1 VIADICV
8 EVMALEEGSNWTL
21 DCLLILDLSNVEIS
35 LCPTFTW
42 LPFKDLQRKKISG
55 PSKSA

>member
-1 VIADICV
+1 
-8 EVMALEEGSNWTL
+8 
-21 DCLLILDLSNVEIS
+21 LSNVEIS